1 MSDPIEIIPLEPKR
15 IIRRWDGRRMRNHE
29 GMQVDPAQLPDKL
42 MEPAMQPGQPPPSRS
57 PDAAD
62 LALAKIATPW
72 VGLHHTGRDE
82 QLAMALAAWL
92 AARGIY

>member
-1 MSDPIEIIPLEPKR
+1 MNC
-15 IIRRWDGRRMRNHE
+15 G
-29 GMQVDPAQLPDKL
+29 APDT
-42 MEPAMQPGQPPPSRS
+42 PPDTPPSRS

-72 VGLHHTGRDE
+72 AGLHIGGETKVAADLADIRSHTE
-82 QLAMALAAWL
+82 LAEALTAWL